1 VAAPEPAPGE
11 GSTLTREVPRAALA
25 DAIPHEEDAATR
37 ASGTTRPQ
45 RLGSTL
51 DRLTETI
58 DADIDADLEA
68 ELRDV
73 VRVVGGLRKARLAA
87 KATAGESTEAASG
100 DATAT
105 AEALSDLTDEGS
117 QKTREVLQI
126 GPDWDEGGAQ
136 ASGAPRGPATPPP
149 RPTTERDEAADRAAV
164 QARYALVED
173 GDYFQILG
181 VARETDAGDIR
192 RAGET
197 LLLRLASSSLH
208 PFVAAELADQLKEIR
223 IVVGEAVQ
231 LMADDRLRERYRA
244 NLPGPPAPSPDGAA
258 GA

>member
-1 VAAPEPAPGE
+1 
-11 GSTLTREVPRAALA
+11 VPRAALA
-25 DAIPHEEDAATR
+25 DAMGRDAEAITR
-37 ASGTTRPQ
+37 ASGPPRPQ
-45 RLGSTL
+45 RLPSTF

-68 ELRDV
+68 ELLDV
-73 VRVVGGLRKARLAA
+73 VRAVGDLRSASRASQAA
-87 KATAGESTEAASG
+87 VAEAAETTPLLRT
-100 DATAT
+100 DEAA
-105 AEALSDLTDEGS
+105 AEALSELADESS
-117 QKTREVLQI
+117 QKTRELLQT
-126 GPDWDEGGAQ
+126 GPGGGSPIPA
-136 ASGAPRGPATPPP
+136 ASVAPQPSVEP
-149 RPTTERDEAADRAAV
+149 RAGGERDEATDRATV

-181 VARETDAGDIR
+181 VSRETDAGDIR

-197 LLLRLASSSLH
+197 LLLRLASASLH

-231 LMADDRLRERYRA
+231 LLIDDQLRERYRA
-244 NLPGPPAPSPDGAA
+244 NLPTAPNLLPTPSPGVAA